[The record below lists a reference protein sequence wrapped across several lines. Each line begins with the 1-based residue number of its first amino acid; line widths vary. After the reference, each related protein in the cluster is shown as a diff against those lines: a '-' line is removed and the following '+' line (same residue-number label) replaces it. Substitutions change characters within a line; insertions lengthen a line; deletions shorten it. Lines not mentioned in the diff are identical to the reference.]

1 MTIDT
6 LFFCVIKLQIEQSAI
21 QLASYNHAMQCK
33 SARTVNYMKNYG
45 YVCCIWLNGSVCV
58 HTPHIYAHVCIHPY
72 AYRLTTQRKSHAR
85 A

>member
-33 SARTVNYMKNYG
+33 SARTVNSCDNIG
-45 YVCCIWLNGSVCV
+45 IILCQPVTLYV
-58 HTPHIYAHVCIHPY
+58 TPLRHNIPPKFETINRH
-72 AYRLTTQRKSHAR
+72 
-85 A
+85 